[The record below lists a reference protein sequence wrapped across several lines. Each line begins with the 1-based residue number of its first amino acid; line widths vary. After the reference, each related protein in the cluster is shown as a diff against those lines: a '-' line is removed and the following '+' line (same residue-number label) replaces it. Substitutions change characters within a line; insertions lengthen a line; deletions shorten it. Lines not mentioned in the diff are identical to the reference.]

1 MYSARPCDRNVDVST
16 MVPDKVRNSHNQ
28 RIVAVM
34 RVMNVV
40 EMKWVFLTL
49 IYWDWMSNR

>member
-1 MYSARPCDRNVDVST
+1 MYSARPCDRNVDVSM